1 MSHGTHPEPAPPAPR
16 SFDVRPHFHQDLES
30 LEAEVTDMAAL
41 ARQSLQ
47 RSLDVLDGNDASLSE
62 AVIRGDDELDQRYQQ
77 IESRAVDLIARQQPM
92 ATDLRQLMALIHVAL
107 HLERIGDM
115 AVNVAE
121 ATRAASGLP
130 PRRDILEHLQQMG
143 DRTIAMVD
151 LSVEAF
157 IKRDRAMCE
166 QLGELDD
173 EIDELNDELV
183 SHAVGCRG
191 DEGQLRWAIRML
203 QVSRYLE
210 RAADHAVDIGEQAW
224 YLTTGER
231 RELD

>member
-1 MSHGTHPEPAPPAPR
+1 MG
-16 SFDVRPHFHQDLES
+16 V
-30 LEAEVTDMAAL
+30 L
-41 ARQSLQ
+41 ARQSLG
-47 RSLDVLDGNDASLSE
+47 RSLDILDSDDASLRES
-62 AVIRGDDELDQRYQQ
+62 VISVEEELDDRYQN

-92 ATDLRQLMALIHVAL
+92 AGDLRQLIALIHVAL

-115 AVNVAE
+115 AVNIAE

-130 PRRDILEHLQQMG
+130 PRQDILEHLRQMG
-143 DRTIAMVD
+143 ERTTAIVD

-166 QLGELDD
+166 RLGELDN

-183 SHAVGCRG
+183 SHTVGCRE
-191 DEGQLRWAIRML
+191 DEAQLTWAIRML

-224 YLTTGER
+224 FLITGEL